1 MDGGRVAFWPSMRSL
16 SSGSQSSIAT
26 SPIALPNSSLGSRGE
41 CSRSGSPRRWESSG
55 PASQWSL
62 SCCAN
67 KLRDFVLS
75 VMRRRGNAA
84 AWGGVVLATLAI
96 LVATLHAGGTKIAP
110 GWSFS
115 ITSGDAALAELIQ
128 NLLLFIPLGLSLTL
142 AGVRPLRVVAIGA
155 LLSFAVEFAQ
165 QWIPGRDPSV
175 GDIVCNSIST
185 ALGVALVLF
194 APQWLTTA
202 PRRSAWQALAT
213 AVAAVLVWI
222 GTGAML
228 RQSFPP
234 PPYHTANAPELNS
247 WGRYQGQVLWSS
259 FAIGALSVRATAP
272 SRPPGRAA
280 PLVAVLD
287 PRNVE
292 LFILAMDG
300 RDLSLSYHMPAI
312 RWTLGAPDLRWR
324 GAFANVAPG
333 DTFTAATSSDGKQ
346 ICLGLN
352 GEKRVGFGY
361 TVGDGWKLIFDPERW
376 PGGVLTTI
384 NALWIAGCVIGVG
397 FWAARTSGGEGR
409 REAATAKVAVG
420 IVLLGLIVVPWITGL
435 NGTTVWE
442 WIGALAGIEVGLVMG
457 NRFRRP

>member
-1 MDGGRVAFWPSMRSL
+1 
-16 SSGSQSSIAT
+16 
-26 SPIALPNSSLGSRGE
+26 
-41 CSRSGSPRRWESSG
+41 
-55 PASQWSL
+55 
-62 SCCAN
+62 
-67 KLRDFVLS
+67 
-75 VMRRRGNAA
+75 
-84 AWGGVVLATLAI
+84 VLATLAI

-142 AGVRPLRVVAIGA
+142 AGVRPLRVVALGA

-272 SRPPGRAA
+272 PRPPGRAA

-352 GEKRVGFGY
+352 GEKRCGFGY
-361 TVGDGWKLIFDPERW
+361 TLGDGWKLIFDPERW

-384 NALWIAGCVIGVG
+384 NALWVAGCVIGVG
-397 FWAARTSGGEGR
+397 WWAARTATTTVRDGKGR
-409 REAATAKVAVG
+409 YETVIARIAVG
-420 IVLLGLIVVPWITGL
+420 IVLLGLVVAPMATGL
-435 NGTTVWE
+435 KGTSLWE
-442 WIGALAGIEVGLVMG
+442 WIGAFGGIELGLVLGNPGVMG
-457 NRFRRP
+457 SALSDTPSH

>member
-1 MDGGRVAFWPSMRSL
+1 M
-16 SSGSQSSIAT
+16 
-26 SPIALPNSSLGSRGE
+26 
-41 CSRSGSPRRWESSG
+41 
-55 PASQWSL
+55 
-62 SCCAN
+62 
-67 KLRDFVLS
+67 
-75 VMRRRGNAA
+75 
-84 AWGGVVLATLAI
+84 LATLAI

-247 WGRYQGQVLWSS
+247 WGQYQGQVLWSS

-352 GEKRVGFGY
+352 GEKRCGFGY

-420 IVLLGLIVVPWITGL
+420 IVLLGLIVAPWITGL

-442 WIGALAGIEVGLVMG
+442 WIGALGGIEVGLVMG
-457 NRFRRP
+457 KP